1 MQDHVDR
8 FYAAVA
14 VLAGDGHI
22 KQRLISAYQD
32 NIASISEDDFPTSL
46 KNDLLELKTELS
58 RVEPLKGE
66 STVCASVRKMSVGE
80 ASHCAALVLSLYAEL
95 RNLRDSVQD
104 TLPLGV
110 GLDTEGGQPFLVKSV
125 G

>member
-22 KQRLISAYQD
+22 KQILISASQD

-46 KNDLLELKTELS
+46 KNELLELKTELS
-58 RVEPLKGE
+58 RVEPLNGE
-66 STVCASVRKMSVGE
+66 GTVCASVRKMSVDE

-95 RNLRDSVQD
+95 RNLKDTVQD
-104 TLPLGV
+104 TLPLG
-110 GLDTEGGQPFLVKSV
+110 DGGPPFLVKSV